1 MKLTRDELLAKLRTL
16 LVEQLACRENE
27 ITEDSTFDDLGAD
40 SLDHVEIIMA
50 VEEEF
55 GIDIP
60 DDDAEKIKTVQDA
73 ITYLQSR
80 VS

>member
-1 MKLTRDELLAKLRTL
+1 MPPTDILAKLSTI
-16 LVEQLACRENE
+16 LVELLNVEPSQVVPEA
-27 ITEDSTFDDLGAD
+27 DFSQDLHAD

-60 DDDAEKIKTVQDA
+60 DEDAEKIKTVQDA
-73 ITYLQSR
+73 LTRLQ
-80 VS
+80 

>member
-1 MKLTRDELLAKLRTL
+1 MLPADILAKLSTI
-16 LVEQLACRENE
+16 LVELLGVEPSKIVPTADFYQ
-27 ITEDSTFDDLGAD
+27 DLHAD

-60 DDDAEKIKTVQDA
+60 DDDAEKIKTVEDA
-73 ITYLQSR
+73 ITYLQSHLQ
-80 VS
+80 

>member
-1 MKLTRDELLAKLRTL
+1 MLPTDILAKLSTI
-16 LVEQLACRENE
+16 LVELLGVEPSKIVPTADFCQ
-27 ITEDSTFDDLGAD
+27 DLHAD

-73 ITYLQSR
+73 ITYLHTRLQ
-80 VS
+80 